1 MRKKDTVLIIVIFGI
16 LLICTGL
23 FAWWVVVKR
32 DQKKETKEDIC
43 FNWYINYEWYNDEW
57 KDSAVAQAIT
67 EKTGVTVNFK
77 TPVGNSSNTLDTLI
91 ASNELPDMITL
102 GYWEP
107 QLKTLIDNDMVY
119 PLNYLADKYCP
130 EFYQVADPDSI
141 KWYTYSNGNIY
152 GYPNSSCS
160 YNDYLNNK
168 NLASNQV
175 FIVRKDIYEAIGSPD
190 MTTPEGFMQAVRDAE
205 KMYPTV
211 DSEPLI
217 PIGAN
222 FFDDFG
228 DTSFDSFLQNSLA
241 IPYEKDGKYYDRNM
255 DPEYLSWLKVFRQM
269 NEEGYLSPEIF
280 VDERTQI
287 TEKILKGRYFCMF
300 YQWTDMEDQLKE
312 IYDKDPDRIYIA
324 IDGPRN
330 SNGNPP
336 VLPTS
341 TVQGWTVTLISKNC
355 KDPEKAIEFM
365 TFLMSEEGQKLT
377 YLGVEGVT
385 YDTLNGKPVIRDEVK
400 KILET
405 DRKEYNRKYG
415 ADNTYWMLQDN
426 ILQLQWQQDPI
437 PPVKQMKEYTYPY
450 TAYLGQY
457 SVSIPEDTV
466 LGNKYERLRNL
477 WAETLK
483 RLLLSKSDEE
493 FDSIVEEY
501 KVKANE
507 LGIEKVYIEATKQ
520 MKNSKIRMGIEG
532 SDQ

>member
-1 MRKKDTVLIIVIFGI
+1 
-16 LLICTGL
+16 
-23 FAWWVVVKR
+23 
-32 DQKKETKEDIC
+32 
-43 FNWYINYEWYNDEW
+43 
-57 KDSAVAQAIT
+57 
-67 EKTGVTVNFK
+67 
-77 TPVGNSSNTLDTLI
+77 
-91 ASNELPDMITL
+91 
-102 GYWEP
+102 
-107 QLKTLIDNDMVY
+107 
-119 PLNYLADKYCP
+119 
-130 EFYQVADPDSI
+130 
-141 KWYTYSNGNIY
+141 
-152 GYPNSSCS
+152 
-160 YNDYLNNK
+160 
-168 NLASNQV
+168 
-175 FIVRKDIYEAIGSPD
+175 
-190 MTTPEGFMQAVRDAE
+190 
-205 KMYPTV
+205 
-211 DSEPLI
+211 
-217 PIGAN
+217 
-222 FFDDFG
+222 
-228 DTSFDSFLQNSLA
+228 
-241 IPYEKDGKYYDRNM
+241 
-255 DPEYLSWLKVFRQM
+255 
-269 NEEGYLSPEIF
+269 
-280 VDERTQI
+280 
-287 TEKILKGRYFCMF
+287 MF

-426 ILQLQWQQDPI
+426 ILQLQWQQDSI